1 VWLSSDFSKLI
12 RYRFR
17 FHVLVAS
24 EFITTVLLPDGAVL
38 VLTKEGYG
46 LAEGELSAQK
56 VDLVVGVD
64 LVVVRRVSERA
75 QGNLAN

>member
-1 VWLSSDFSKLI
+1 LI

-17 FHVLVAS
+17 FHVLVVS

-38 VLTKEGYG
+38 VLTTEVHGI
-46 LAEGELSAQK
+46 AEGELSAQK
-56 VDLVVGVD
+56 VDLVVGAD

-75 QGNLAN
+75 QGNLAS

>member
-1 VWLSSDFSKLI
+1 M
-12 RYRFR
+12 
-17 FHVLVAS
+17 
-24 EFITTVLLPDGAVL
+24 LLPDGAVL
-38 VLTKEGYG
+38 VLTTEGHG

-56 VDLVVGVD
+56 VD